1 MQSRRQKFRS
11 WPLTWLLTA
20 LGATA
25 LLAGT
30 PLASTRAAA
39 ANTAPPPSLYTAL
52 VPDSEP
58 QRAAQLAMREVL
70 VRLVGSRSAPDDPAF
85 AGLIEDARRYVQIER
100 GTTQGATQVIFDAAA
115 LRAALAAAGSSVWEP
130 DRPLLWVVLPA
141 VPDGVTDDLRA
152 QLNAAAQLRGLP
164 IAVVSAQDASA
175 GPAAVLG
182 DARRAGAAAALIGQ
196 PSDSDPT
203 LLQWTLV
210 APIAEGHWV
219 GGAAAAIDGA
229 TDAMVHAS
237 RQIDGAPLAEFDC
250 RIAGVLDL
258 ASFTA
263 VLNSVSSAP
272 GVSDVALRTVAAD
285 QITLHLKVRGGA
297 AALARA
303 LIGERLRP
311 AGASGDGSQQ
321 YRYQAG
327 S

>member
-115 LRAALAAAGSSVWEP
+115 LRAALAAAGSSVRSRTGLCCGWSCP
-130 DRPLLWVVLPA
+130 RCRTASRMICARSSTLRRSCAACRLPWSVRRTRARGRRRYSAMRA
-141 VPDGVTDDLRA
+141 VPE
-152 QLNAAAQLRGLP
+152 P
-164 IAVVSAQDASA
+164 
-175 GPAAVLG
+175 P
-182 DARRAGAAAALIGQ
+182 RR
-196 PSDSDPT
+196 
-203 LLQWTLV
+203 
-210 APIAEGHWV
+210 
-219 GGAAAAIDGA
+219 
-229 TDAMVHAS
+229 
-237 RQIDGAPLAEFDC
+237 
-250 RIAGVLDL
+250 
-258 ASFTA
+258 
-263 VLNSVSSAP
+263 
-272 GVSDVALRTVAAD
+272 
-285 QITLHLKVRGGA
+285 
-297 AALARA
+297 
-303 LIGERLRP
+303 
-311 AGASGDGSQQ
+311 
-321 YRYQAG
+321 
-327 S
+327 